1 MKAKLLLTVCCMS
14 FSLIASAQVSGGEVT
29 RKRTETKPQ
38 KVHSP
43 KKQDDSQKNQIM
55 EQDISVPEP
64 QEEEIRINDE
74 NENIP
79 QKIESVTRI
88 VNFEDII
95 DDIYKEVYII
105 KAKRVYFERE
115 GKTHELNG
123 LLSKIDVGVG
133 FVTNG
138 SFVTARS
145 NIQPWI
151 YRDVF
156 HDKWCNLLAEYVAA
170 GFRVIIEYEAYSTR
184 NLNPIRFKN
193 TDFDLNSLEA
203 YDIKDVVTISK
214 DVLKNIKNMGVDV
227 LYNNKTKSNFVAAR
241 CSESSI
247 NAVSM
252 KLQDMEGLL
261 SDMTNAKELNQTD
274 KVKIAGYTQSAN
286 YLYLKNGIK
295 VISCQISDRLR
306 YYYTLQNMTEGQN
319 FNGSPVF
326 ARDRKGEYKVVGV
339 NVGIIDNKARMIP
352 LHLVR

>member
-1 MKAKLLLTVCCMS
+1 
-14 FSLIASAQVSGGEVT
+14 
-29 RKRTETKPQ
+29 
-38 KVHSP
+38 
-43 KKQDDSQKNQIM
+43 M

-64 QEEEIRINDE
+64 QEEETRINDE

-95 DDIYKEVYII
+95 DDIYKEVYTI
-105 KAKRVYFERE
+105 KAKRVYFERD
-115 GKTHELNG
+115 GNTYELNG

-133 FVTNG
+133 FVANG

-145 NIQPWI
+145 NIQPWV

-170 GFRVIIEYEAYSTR
+170 GFGVIIEYEAYSTR

-193 TDFDLNSLEA
+193 TDFDLISLEA

-261 SDMTNAKELNQTD
+261 FDITTAKELKPTD
-274 KVKIAGYTQSAN
+274 KVKIAGYTLA
-286 YLYLKNGIK
+286 
-295 VISCQISDRLR
+295 
-306 YYYTLQNMTEGQN
+306 TE
-319 FNGSPVF
+319 
-326 ARDRKGEYKVVGV
+326 
-339 NVGIIDNKARMIP
+339 
-352 LHLVR
+352 